1 MNRLLIGIFS
11 LFSIAAAAKPAIGVA
26 IPATPVASAG
36 VETPQLRV
44 VGRLNVNLATRE
56 QLLWVPGLD
65 AKSVEAILEARVV
78 EPITDLD
85 DIEGLSDDARS
96 HLKTEG
102 ESNFLRLLQ
111 NPLQRIETLA
121 TRK

>member
-1 MNRLLIGIFS
+1 MKLLIVGIIS
-11 LFSIAAAAKPAIGVA
+11 LFSVAAAAKQAIDVA
-26 IPATPVASAG
+26 IPATPVASDG

-44 VGRLNVNLATRE
+44 VGRLNVNQATRE

-65 AKSVEAILEARVV
+65 ARAAEAILEARVV

-85 DIEGLSDDARS
+85 DIEGLSAEARA

-111 NPLQRIETLA
+111 NPLQRIDTLA